1 MKLMGTPWTNDQL
14 KAIDG
19 RKGTL
24 LVSAA
29 AGSGKTA
36 VLVERV
42 IRRICD
48 SENPCGV
55 ENLLIVTFTKAAAA
69 QMTEKIEA
77 AISKKIAENP
87 SDKRLR
93 RQQLMLPCANIC
105 TIDSFCIN
113 LVRENFHA
121 LGIAPDFGLLDESR
135 LKILK
140 AQAVNTVVGNLYKN
154 PTENFMRLT
163 NLISDN
169 RDDQKLVAA
178 ILNLHSLSQ
187 AYPFPE
193 IWLRSLSSQFSAPE
207 TVNDSPWGRILLSH
221 MKGTT
226 ENCIG
231 GIEHCLMLLADEPEL
246 EAKYAPMFS
255 AEKEMLL
262 RFLTALKTKPWN
274 EVREEY
280 EKIVFDRMPGA
291 PRGYVSEVKDICQSV
306 RGAYKKEIAGMGKFL
321 CISSQEHSEDVRA
334 LAPVVSE
341 LIEATVEF
349 AREFDALKSAENGA
363 DFSDT

>member
-1 MKLMGTPWTNDQL
+1 MATPWTDDQK

-19 RKGTL
+19 RKGTI

-69 QMTEKIEA
+69 QMKEKIEA

-121 LGIAPDFGLLDESR
+121 LGISPDLFTPLFAVARMAGWCAHRIEELMTGSR
-135 LKILK
+135 IIR
-140 AQAVNTVVGNLYKN
+140 
-154 PTENFMRLT
+154 P
-163 NLISDN
+163 
-169 RDDQKLVAA
+169 
-178 ILNLHSLSQ
+178 
-187 AYPFPE
+187 
-193 IWLRSLSSQFSAPE
+193 
-207 TVNDSPWGRILLSH
+207 
-221 MKGTT
+221 
-226 ENCIG
+226 
-231 GIEHCLMLLADEPEL
+231 
-246 EAKYAPMFS
+246 
-255 AEKEMLL
+255 
-262 RFLTALKTKPWN
+262 
-274 EVREEY
+274 
-280 EKIVFDRMPGA
+280 
-291 PRGYVSEVKDICQSV
+291 
-306 RGAYKKEIAGMGKFL
+306 AYKALSKERPYLPLNERNI
-321 CISSQEHSEDVRA
+321 
-334 LAPVVSE
+334 
-341 LIEATVEF
+341 
-349 AREFDALKSAENGA
+349 
-363 DFSDT
+363 

>member
-1 MKLMGTPWTNDQL
+1 MKWTDDQQ

-69 QMTEKIEA
+69 QMKEKIEA

-113 LVRENFHA
+113 LVCRRRIGFS
-121 LGIAPDFGLLDESR
+121 SR
-135 LKILK
+135 
-140 AQAVNTVVGNLYKN
+140 GGGY
-154 PTENFMRLT
+154 P
-163 NLISDN
+163 ISD
-169 RDDQKLVAA
+169 REAA
-178 ILNLHSLSQ
+178 RVR
-187 AYPFPE
+187 P
-193 IWLRSLSSQFSAPE
+193 LR
-207 TVNDSPWGRILLSH
+207 
-221 MKGTT
+221 
-226 ENCIG
+226 C
-231 GIEHCLMLLADEPEL
+231 
-246 EAKYAPMFS
+246 
-255 AEKEMLL
+255 
-262 RFLTALKTKPWN
+262 
-274 EVREEY
+274 
-280 EKIVFDRMPGA
+280 
-291 PRGYVSEVKDICQSV
+291 DI
-306 RGAYKKEIAGMGKFL
+306 R
-321 CISSQEHSEDVRA
+321 
-334 LAPVVSE
+334 
-341 LIEATVEF
+341 T
-349 AREFDALKSAENGA
+349 
-363 DFSDT
+363 

>member
-1 MKLMGTPWTNDQL
+1 MKWTDDQQ

-69 QMTEKIEA
+69 QMKEKIEA

-113 LVRENFHA
+113 M
-121 LGIAPDFGLLDESR
+121 
-135 LKILK
+135 
-140 AQAVNTVVGNLYKN
+140 Y
-154 PTENFMRLT
+154 
-163 NLISDN
+163 
-169 RDDQKLVAA
+169 
-178 ILNLHSLSQ
+178 HSIPL
-187 AYPFPE
+187 F
-193 IWLRSLSSQFSAPE
+193 F
-207 TVNDSPWGRILLSH
+207 
-221 MKGTT
+221 
-226 ENCIG
+226 
-231 GIEHCLMLLADEPEL
+231 
-246 EAKYAPMFS
+246 
-255 AEKEMLL
+255 
-262 RFLTALKTKPWN
+262 
-274 EVREEY
+274 
-280 EKIVFDRMPGA
+280 
-291 PRGYVSEVKDICQSV
+291 
-306 RGAYKKEIAGMGKFL
+306 
-321 CISSQEHSEDVRA
+321 
-334 LAPVVSE
+334 
-341 LIEATVEF
+341 
-349 AREFDALKSAENGA
+349 
-363 DFSDT
+363 